1 MEEVKDTLWKWAIQA
16 GALAGLGIS
25 VWAVWMCSIEMK
37 AEPERDATMLIA
49 GTVLLGPILGL
60 ACLRMLYLRRWAG
73 GLVCVL
79 ACWSLYEAATS
90 HWAGHWNWLA
100 AFVLIALML
109 GYALLFRPRVWH
121 PGW

>member
-25 VWAVWMCSIEMK
+25 AWAVWMCAAEMK
-37 AEPERDATMLIA
+37 AEPGRDATMLIA

-60 ACLRMLYLRRWAG
+60 ACLRMLLLRRWAG
-73 GLVCVL
+73 WLVCAL

-100 AFVLIALML
+100 AFVLIASML
-109 GYALLFRPRVWH
+109 GYALLFRPRVWR